1 MIINFNELDATQRA
15 YLRDKWSAE
24 LKELGDSIADA
35 KSKLAKRIEKSNL
48 SEGELTALEL
58 EVTNAKALLTHLNN
72 TGADASL
79 VSIQQATVTNAENM
93 LSERKRKGG
102 LVSDEEAILE
112 QATIDELE
120 WKRQYRETKIVEIDA
135 I

>member
-35 KSKLAKRIEKSNL
+35 KSKLAKQ
-48 SEGELTALEL
+48 
-58 EVTNAKALLTHLNN
+58 
-72 TGADASL
+72 D
-79 VSIQQATVTNAENM
+79 
-93 LSERKRKGG
+93 
-102 LVSDEEAILE
+102 
-112 QATIDELE
+112 
-120 WKRQYRETKIVEIDA
+120 RETKIVEIDA